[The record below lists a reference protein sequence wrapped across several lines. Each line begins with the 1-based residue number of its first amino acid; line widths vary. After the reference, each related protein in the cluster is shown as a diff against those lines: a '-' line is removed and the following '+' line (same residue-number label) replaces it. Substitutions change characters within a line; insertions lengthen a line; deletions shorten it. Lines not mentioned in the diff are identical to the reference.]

1 VKELLPLL
9 PRPSRYLGNEWG
21 VTLKDPSLVRGRI
34 ALAFPDMYEV
44 GMSYLGQKILTQAI
58 NDRPDLLAE
67 RVYSPCQD
75 AAAIL
80 RAHNTPL
87 ATLETDTELRRMDAV
102 GFSLTHE
109 LCYTNVLYML
119 DLAQIPLHAKD
130 RMTGGPDAKKGAE
143 KGGEQNGNAGAPWP
157 IIMAG
162 GGACYDAE
170 PLADFLDLMVL
181 GDGEE
186 VMPELVSRI
195 ADARKAGTPREELLR
210 DLAGLPG
217 VYVPAFFAWDGPGK
231 PVRPLVPGY
240 ERVEKA
246 IVTDLAAAPF
256 PLSPS
261 VPFGQAVHDRYTLEL
276 ARGCTRGCRFC
287 HAGMV
292 YRPVRE
298 KTPEQLGDM
307 LSKAV
312 AATGFEEVSLLSLS
326 TGDYSGLETLF
337 DTVFDRCAAEQVCIS
352 LPSLRVGSLSAHIM
366 ERMATIRRTGATIA
380 PEAGSQ
386 RLRDVINKGVTEEG
400 LVEHVRTL
408 FENGWQQV
416 KLYFMIGLPTET
428 DADLDAIADLCV
440 KVRDAAGRHVKR
452 LQVTAAVSPFVPK
465 THTPFQWEAQIG
477 MEEIRRRIYYIKD
490 ALKPFKR
497 ITLKYHQPE
506 MSFLEGVFSRGD
518 RRLGPVLETA
528 YRKGALFSSWRD
540 HLRLEP
546 YLEALA
552 EHGLNAEEF
561 QGARDVDAP
570 LPWDHLSC
578 GVSKKYLLTE
588 RKRALEEKN
597 TEDCRYGA
605 CRNCGV
611 CNMEGR
617 ASELSAQAAVKDIRP
632 RVVFAH
638 RDQEPA
644 NAAETAAGHAEAG
657 QAPPAEAATTHEM
670 PAPAAFLNQGA
681 EKRTKADG
689 PPVLGLSDKQAQY
702 RIWYEKRGEAAY
714 LSQLELQSILERA
727 LRRTRFPLSFSAGY
741 HPMPRISFGRALPV
755 GVESVSEWFTLTL
768 REALG
773 PEYVLD
779 TLAAQMPGGLNP
791 IRIESLPV
799 MKRPV
804 QAVREHFLVRYA
816 GSAEDVA
823 RWQNGWAAFM
833 ERDVVMFDRKSKNGP
848 KATNLRA
855 LVASATLQPD
865 GGVALSLDWSK
876 DYMSP
881 QALVL
886 AVGAPITP
894 LAAHVLKV
902 GQEFPE
908 E

>member
-21 VTLKDPSLVRGRI
+21 VALKDPATVRGRV

-44 GMSYLGQKILTQAI
+44 GMSYLGQKILIQAI
-58 NDRPDLLAE
+58 NERPDLLAE
-67 RVYSPCQD
+67 RVYTPCAD

-80 RAHNTPL
+80 REHNTPL
-87 ATLETDTELRRMDAV
+87 ATLETDTPLARLDAV

-109 LCYTNVLYML
+109 LCYTNVLFML
-119 DLAQIPLHAKD
+119 DLAQIPLRAAQ
-130 RMTGGPDAKKGAE
+130 RMTPGPEGD
-143 KGGEQNGNAGAPWP
+143 WP
-157 IIMAG
+157 IVMAG
-162 GGACYDAE
+162 GGACFNAE
-170 PLADFLDLMVL
+170 PLAEFLDLMVL
-181 GDGEE
+181 GDGES
-186 VMPELVSRI
+186 VMPELVGRI
-195 ADARKAGTPREELLR
+195 AAARKAGVPRPELLR
-210 DLAGLPG
+210 ELAGLPG

-231 PVRPLVPGY
+231 AVRPLVPGH

-246 IVTDLAAAPF
+246 IVSDIVDAPF
-256 PLSPS
+256 PLAPS

-307 LSKAV
+307 LTRAI

-326 TGDYSGLETLF
+326 TGDYSALDTLF
-337 DTVFDRCAAEQVCIS
+337 DTVFDRCAAEQVSIS
-352 LPSLRVGSLSAHIM
+352 LPSLRVGSLSERIM
-366 ERMATIRRTGATIA
+366 GRIASIRRTGATLA

-386 RLRDVINKGVTEEG
+386 RLRDVINKGVSEEA
-400 LVEHVRTL
+400 LIEHVRTL
-408 FENGWQQV
+408 FEHGWQQV

-465 THTPFQWEAQIG
+465 THTPFQWEGQIS
-477 MEEIRRRIYYIKD
+477 MAEIRRRIYYLKD
-490 ALKPFKR
+490 ALKPHKR
-497 ITLKYHQPE
+497 VTLKYHQPE
-506 MSFLEGVFSRGD
+506 MSCLEGVFSRGD
-518 RRLGPVLETA
+518 RRLGPVIETA

-540 HLRLEP
+540 HLKLEH

-552 EHGLNAEEF
+552 EHGLTPEEF
-561 QGARDVDAP
+561 QGPRNPEAP

-578 GVSKKYLLTE
+578 GVSKRFLLTE
-588 RKRALEEKN
+588 RARALEEKI
-597 TEDCRYGA
+597 TGDCRYGA
-605 CRNCGV
+605 CRGCGV

-617 ASELSAQAAVKDIRP
+617 ESELSLQAASQDIRP
-632 RVVFAH
+632 RVVYAR
-638 RDQEPA
+638 RDQDQEVSAQAPA
-644 NAAETAAGHAEAG
+644 GGQTATAAPNAAPAD
-657 QAPPAEAATTHEM
+657 PPASAK
-670 PAPAAFLNQGA
+670 PAGNS
-681 EKRTKADG
+681 KT
-689 PPVLGLSDKQAQY
+689 PPVLGLSDRQAQY
-702 RIWYEKRGEAAY
+702 RIWYEKRAEAAY

-727 LRRTRFPLSFSAGY
+727 LRRTRFPLSFSAGF

-768 REALG
+768 REALK
-773 PEYVLD
+773 PEFVLD

-791 IRIESLPV
+791 MRIEVLPV
-799 MKRPV
+799 LKRPV
-804 QAVREHFLVRYA
+804 QAVRESFLVRYT
-816 GSAEDVA
+816 GEREDVA
-823 RWQNGWAAFM
+823 RWRRQWSAFM
-833 ERDVVMFDRKSKNGP
+833 EQETVMFDRKSKNGP
-848 KATNLRA
+848 KPTNLRA
-855 LVASATLQPD
+855 LVLSAEPKDNDSMELTFD
-865 GGVALSLDWSK
+865 WAL

-881 QALVL
+881 RALVL
-886 AVGAPITP
+886 AVNAPISP

>member
-1 VKELLPLL
+1 LKELLPLL

-44 GMSYLGQKILTQAI
+44 GMSYLGQKILIQAI

-67 RVYSPCQD
+67 RVYAPDQD
-75 AAAIL
+75 AANIL
-80 RAHNTPL
+80 REHGAAL
-87 ATLETDTELRRMDAV
+87 ATLESDTPLARMDAV

-119 DLAQIPLHAKD
+119 DLAQIPLRASE
-130 RMTGGPDAKKGAE
+130 RLEGGPRGMTGDAAD
-143 KGGEQNGNAGAPWP
+143 APWP

-162 GGACYDAE
+162 GGACFNAE
-170 PLADFLDLMVL
+170 PLAEFLDLMVL

-195 ADARKAGTPREELLR
+195 ADARKAGTKRAELLR
-210 DLAGLPG
+210 ELARLPG
-217 VYVPAFFAWDGPGK
+217 VYVPALFAWDGPGK
-231 PVRPLVPGY
+231 PVRALEPGY

-246 IVTDLAAAPF
+246 IVADLTSAPF
-256 PLSPS
+256 PLAPS

-307 LSKAV
+307 LTQAV

-326 TGDYSGLETLF
+326 TGDYSALEKLF
-337 DTVFDRCAAEQVCIS
+337 DTVFDRCAAEQVTIS
-352 LPSLRVGSLSAHIM
+352 LPSLRVGSLSEHIM
-366 ERMATIRRTGATIA
+366 ERIASIRRTGATIA

-386 RLRDVINKGVTEEG
+386 RLRDVINKGVSEEA
-400 LVEHVRTL
+400 LIEHVRTL
-408 FENGWQQV
+408 FEHGWQQV

-518 RRLGPVLETA
+518 RRLGLVLESA

-540 HLRLEP
+540 HLHLEP

-552 EHGLNAEEF
+552 EHGLRPEEF

-578 GVSKKYLLTE
+578 GVSKQFLLTE
-588 RKRALEEKN
+588 RRRALEEKISG
-597 TEDCRYGA
+597 DCRYGA

-617 ASELSAQAAVKDIRP
+617 VSELSTQAGTKDIRP

-644 NAAETAAGHAEAG
+644 SAAEKASGQATAG
-657 QAPPAEAATTHEM
+657 QAPPAEAQLGDGALLGQT
-670 PAPAAFLNQGA
+670 PAHAAQKSQGPG
-681 EKRTKADG
+681 KRTKADG
-689 PPVLGLSDKQAQY
+689 PPVLGLSGRQAQY
-702 RIWYEKRGEAAY
+702 RIWYEKRAEAAY

-804 QAVREHFLVRYA
+804 QAVREHFEVRYA
-816 GSAEDVA
+816 GSPEDVA
-823 RWQNGWAAFM
+823 RWRDGWAAFM
-833 ERDVVMFDRKSKNGP
+833 ERDTFPFNRKSKNGP
-848 KATNLRA
+848 KPTDLRA
-855 LVASATLQPD
+855 LVASATLLPD
-865 GGVALSLDWSK
+865 DGVALTLDWAK

-902 GQEFPE
+902 GQEFPAQ
-908 E
+908 

>member
-21 VTLKDPSLVRGRI
+21 VVHKDPATVRGRM
-34 ALAFPDMYEV
+34 ALGFPDLYEV
-44 GMSYLGQKILTQAI
+44 GMSYLGQKILAQAI
-58 NDRPDLLAE
+58 NERPDLLAE
-67 RVYSPCQD
+67 RVYSPCAE

-87 ATLETDTELRRMDAV
+87 ATLETDTPLRDMDAV

-109 LCYTNVLYML
+109 LCYTNVLFML
-119 DLAQIPLHAKD
+119 DLAQIPLRAAE
-130 RMTGGPDAKKGAE
+130 RMAGGPPDSGL
-143 KGGEQNGNAGAPWP
+143 PWP
-157 IIMAG
+157 IVMVG
-162 GGACYDAE
+162 GGASYNAE
-170 PLADFLDLMVL
+170 PLAEFVDLMVL

-195 ADARKAGTPREELLR
+195 ANARRAGTPREELLR
-210 DLAGLPG
+210 ELAQIPG
-217 VYVPAFFAWDGPGK
+217 VYVPAFFAWDGPGQ

-246 IVTDLAAAPF
+246 MVADLAAAPF
-256 PLSPS
+256 PLAPT

-298 KTPEQLGDM
+298 KTPEQLGEM
-307 LSKAV
+307 LTRAIE
-312 AATGFEEVSLLSLS
+312 ATGFEEVSLLSLS
-326 TGDYSGLETLF
+326 TGDYSALETLF
-337 DTVFDRCAAEQVCIS
+337 ETVFDRCAAEQVTIS
-352 LPSLRVGSLSAHIM
+352 LPSLRVGSLSERIM
-366 ERMATIRRTGATIA
+366 ARMASIRRTGVTLA

-386 RLRDVINKGVTEEG
+386 RLRDVINKGVDEEA
-400 LVEHVRTL
+400 LIAHVRTL

-428 DADLDAIADLCV
+428 DADLDAIVDLCV

-465 THTPFQWEAQIG
+465 THTPFQWEGQIS
-477 MEEIRRRIYYIKD
+477 MAEIRRRIYYLKD

-506 MSFLEGVFSRGD
+506 MSCLEGVFSRGD
-518 RRLGPVLETA
+518 RRLGKVIETA
-528 YRKGALFSSWRD
+528 YRKGALFSSWKD
-540 HLRLEP
+540 HLRLEH

-552 EHGLNAEEF
+552 EHGLDPEEF
-561 QGARDVDAP
+561 QGPRDVDAP

-578 GVSKKYLLTE
+578 GVSKKFLLTE
-588 RKRALEEKN
+588 RERALAEKI
-597 TEDCRYGA
+597 TGDCRYGA
-605 CRNCGV
+605 CRGCGV

-617 ASELSAQAAVKDIRP
+617 VSELSAQAESKDIRP
-632 RVVFAH
+632 RVVYAR
-638 RDQEPA
+638 RDQDTQA
-644 NAAETAAGHAEAG
+644 DAQALDQTG
-657 QAPPAEAATTHEM
+657 QAPAGGQTAMSAASAPVVQAAAVVPA
-670 PAPAAFLNQGA
+670 N
-681 EKRTKADG
+681 
-689 PPVLGLSDKQAQY
+689 PPMGGKKPLPPDLGLSDRQAQY
-702 RIWYEKRGEAAY
+702 RIWYEKRAEAAY

-727 LRRTRFPLSFSAGY
+727 LRRTRFPLSFSAGF

-791 IRIESLPV
+791 MHIEVLPV
-799 MKRPV
+799 LKRPV
-804 QAVREHFLVRYA
+804 QAVRESFLVRYK
-816 GSAEDVA
+816 GRPEEVA
-823 RWQNGWAAFM
+823 RWRDSWVEFM
-833 ERDVVMFDRKSKNGP
+833 KQDVVMFDRKSKNGP
-848 KATNLRA
+848 KPTNLRG
-855 LVASATLQPD
+855 LVASAELKPD
-865 GGVALSLDWSK
+865 GAVALVFDWSK

-886 AVGAPITP
+886 AVNAPITP
-894 LAAHVLKV
+894 LSAQLLKV
-902 GQEFPE
+902 GQQFPE
-908 E
+908 G